1 MKKLALA
8 LVCLVS
14 VAFLASCG
22 DPTVKNPEPQ
32 ISIISEP
39 GYLVG
44 NQVVEADEVYPFG
57 FMAFSSTETMKEL
70 AKMVIVCGE
79 TTICDTAISGNEF
92 YYRGEIYFNATIAKE
107 IVGSAEIVATV
118 TDVAGETNTA
128 TIKVDVNAEL
138 ALEVVELDWYRLGN
152 TQSGLDEYGLYWE
165 SNLKATHAQI
175 KPLEDVKLYIFTP
188 EKWTEVTNAVQKAK
202 LFNDAIENQVS
213 ETVYNNVSTSASALY
228 DDVIGTVTPDGVCH
242 LIHVTRCT
250 IGEYQPTGYP
260 IHITGE
266 SK

>member
-1 MKKLALA
+1 MKKLVLA
-8 LVCLVS
+8 IVCLVS
-14 VAFLASCG
+14 VAFLASC
-22 DPTVKNPEPQ
+22 DPTIKNPEPQ
-32 ISIISEP
+32 ITVINES

-44 NQVVEADEVYPFG
+44 NEVVDVDVAYPFG
-57 FMAFSSTETMKEL
+57 FVVYSNSETMKEL
-70 AKMVIVCGE
+70 ARLVVVCGE
-79 TTICDTAISGNEF
+79 NTLCDTVISGTEF
-92 YYRGEIYFNATIAKE
+92 YYRGEIIFDIQTSKDI
-107 IVGSAEIVATV
+107 IGSAEIVATV

-128 TIKVDVNAEL
+128 SIKVDINAQL
-138 ALEVVELDWYRLGN
+138 ALEVAEFDWFRLGN

-175 KPLEDVKLYIFTP
+175 KPLENVKLFIFTA
-188 EKWTEVTNAVQKAK
+188 ENWEEVTNAVQKAA
-202 LFNDAIENQVS
+202 LFNDAIEHQIS
-213 ETVYNNVSTSASALY
+213 HDVYNGVSTSASAIY
-228 DDVIGTVTPDGVCH
+228 DDVIGTVTPDGECH